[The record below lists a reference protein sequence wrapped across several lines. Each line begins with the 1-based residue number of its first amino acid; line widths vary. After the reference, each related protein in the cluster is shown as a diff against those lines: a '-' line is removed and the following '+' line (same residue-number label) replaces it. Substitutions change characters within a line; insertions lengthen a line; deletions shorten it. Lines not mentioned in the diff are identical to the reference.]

1 MSHKGFSHIG
11 LSTLDLDKTCD
22 FYENVLGFKP
32 VRCDILRIKEGGQ
45 IRHVFFHIGRD
56 QLLAFMEAL
65 GVPGIPAEYDAG
77 INRGLGVPS
86 AFYHFAFEAGSVAAL
101 KAKRTEIL
109 AKGVQVSDIVHHDAA
124 QSIYFRD
131 PNNISLEYCCM
142 TRDMGTEDD
151 IRMQER
157 FTLSLGDFQ
166 GGVGDRP
173 V

>member
-11 LSTLDLDKTCD
+11 LSTLNLDKTCD

-56 QLLAFMEAL
+56 QLLAFMEAQ

-101 KAKRTEIL
+101 EAKRTEFL

-151 IRMQER
+151 IRLQER

>member
-1 MSHKGFSHIG
+1 M
-11 LSTLDLDKTCD
+11 D
-22 FYENVLGFKP
+22 
-32 VRCDILRIKEGGQ
+32 
-45 IRHVFFHIGRD
+45 
-56 QLLAFMEAL
+56 AF
-65 GVPGIPAEYDAG
+65 EYAAG

-101 KAKRTEIL
+101 EAKRTELL

>member
-11 LSTLDLDKTCD
+11 LSTLNLDKTRD
-22 FYENVLGFKP
+22 FYENVLGFTP

-56 QLLAFMEAL
+56 QLLAFMEAQ

-101 KAKRTEIL
+101 EAKRTELL

-166 GGVGDRP
+166 GGVGDKP